1 MQEIISR
8 CEFKKDR
15 KMQKR
20 PRWNGRSLINGRVWK
35 EAFIMEHYHNIMHIY
50 RGKCDNEFYQLLS
63 LDGLYGRFMRLNDR
77 MIYTKHLIIDMEF
90 WV

>member
-1 MQEIISR
+1 
-8 CEFKKDR
+8 
-15 KMQKR
+15 
-20 PRWNGRSLINGRVWK
+20 
-35 EAFIMEHYHNIMHIY
+35 MEHYNNIMHVY
-50 RGKCDNEFYQLLS
+50 KGKCDNEFYQLLS